1 MPVRTPNVTDSPVPE
16 RVQVVPL
23 GFEYARL
30 REPVRSWKA
39 DRVVAIEYVE
49 DTDVPYIDAFL
60 EELAADDRVDLEV
73 RTCDIF
79 DLYDALGAV
88 AAAIDDHADDDVYV
102 NVSAGSKIT
111 AIAGTIACMATGA
124 TPVYARP
131 DYGPDDERIPD
142 EPLHDAVA
150 ETFALPTYP
159 IERPSHEHVAV
170 LEFVAESGDG
180 EGRYEGVT
188 KGELLDFGAR
198 EELPFVA
205 ESDAETRKGLY
216 RRLDSRVLSPLLE
229 RQYVAV
235 SQVGREKYV
244 SLTEQGENVLRA
256 FDYVL

>member
-1 MPVRTPNVTDSPVPE
+1 MTESPVPE

-30 REPVRSWKA
+30 REPVLSWKA
-39 DRVVAIEYVE
+39 DRVVAIEHDEGV
-49 DTDVPYIDAFL
+49 DVSYLDAFL
-60 EELAADDRVDLEV
+60 DDLVANERIDLDV
-73 RTCDIF
+73 RSCDIF

-88 AAAIDDHADDDVYV
+88 ATAIHDHADDDVYV

-124 TPVYARP
+124 TPIYARP
-131 DYGPDDERIPD
+131 DYGPEDERIPD
-142 EPLHDAVA
+142 EPLHEEVA

-159 IERPSHEHVAV
+159 IERPSHEHIAV
-170 LEFVAESGDG
+170 LGFVAESSGG

-198 EELPFVA
+198 DELPFVS

-216 RRLDSRVLSPLLE
+216 RRLDARVLSPLLE
-229 RQYVAV
+229 RNYVSV

-256 FDYVL
+256 FDYLL